1 MKKKTLALVTAFA
14 MTGVLP
20 GAYAEDSTKEL
31 VEHVHK
37 MAVKYQRQRKSMW
50 WMSILVPKS
59 ATHTAG

>member
-37 MAVKYQRQRKSMW
+37 MAVKYPTTKKEIGRAH
-50 WMSILVPKS
+50 V
-59 ATHTAG
+59 